1 MLLKK
6 KIYAI
11 VPARGGSKGIKLK
24 NLRKIKNRSLIE
36 ITSNFIDACK
46 IFDGKILNSDNKKIL
61 KMGRKLKFINL
72 NRPKSLSGDSTSDYQ
87 LLDYTLKRM
96 SKLKISADYLIYLQ
110 PTSPVRKCNHLVEA
124 LKTVIKKNLDGAWSV
139 NKINNKFHPL
149 KVLIE
154 NNGYLK
160 PFTKLGKKI
169 VARQMLSNAYI
180 RNGICYIFSV
190 KSLKKQKTI
199 YLKKNLLV
207 KTDYR
212 NINIDNFEDLRI
224 AKSFF

>member
-1 MLLKK
+1 MPLKK

-61 KMGRKLKFINL
+61 KMGRKFKFINL
-72 NRPKSLSGDSTSDYQ
+72 NRPKSLSGDFVSDYQ
-87 LLDYTLKRM
+87 LLDYTLMRM

-110 PTSPVRKCNHLVEA
+110 PTSPIRKCNHLLEA

-180 RNGICYIFSV
+180 RNGIFYIFSV
-190 KSLKKQKTI
+190 KALKKQKTI
-199 YLKKNLLV
+199 YLKRNLLV
-207 KTDYR
+207 KTNYR

-224 AKSFF
+224 AKSLF

>member
-61 KMGRKLKFINL
+61 KMGRKFKFINL
-72 NRPKSLSGDSTSDYQ
+72 NRPKSLSGDFVSDYQ
-87 LLDYTLKRM
+87 LLDYTLMRM

-110 PTSPVRKCNHLVEA
+110 PTSPIRKCNHLLEA

-180 RNGICYIFSV
+180 RNGIFYIFSV
-190 KSLKKQKTI
+190 KALKKQKTI
-199 YLKKNLLV
+199 YLKRNLLV

-224 AKSFF
+224 AKSLF

>member
-61 KMGRKLKFINL
+61 KMGRKFKFINL
-72 NRPKSLSGDSTSDYQ
+72 NRPKSLSGDFVSDYQ
-87 LLDYTLKRM
+87 LLDYTLMRM

-110 PTSPVRKCNHLVEA
+110 PTSPIRKCNHLLEA

-180 RNGICYIFSV
+180 RNGIFYIFSV
-190 KSLKKQKTI
+190 KALKKQKTI
-199 YLKKNLLV
+199 YLKRNLLV
-207 KTDYR
+207 KTNYR

-224 AKSFF
+224 AKSLF

>member
-1 MLLKK
+1 MLLRK

-24 NLRKIKNRSLIE
+24 NLKKIKNKSLIE
-36 ITSNFIDACK
+36 IASNFIDACK
-46 IFDGKILNSDNKKIL
+46 IFDGKILNSDNKRIL
-61 KMGRKLKFINL
+61 KIGKKLKFINF
-72 NRPKSLSGDSTSDYQ
+72 NRPKNLSGDSISDYQ
-87 LLDYTLKRM
+87 LLDYTLTKM

-110 PTSPVRKCNHLVEA
+110 PTSPIRKSNHLVET

-139 NKINNKFHPL
+139 NKINNKYHPL

-180 RNGICYIFSV
+180 RNGIFYIFSV
-190 KSLKKQKTI
+190 KALKKQKTI

-207 KTDYR
+207 KTEYK
-212 NINIDNFEDLRI
+212 NVNIDNLEDLKI

>member
-1 MLLKK
+1 
-6 KIYAI
+6 
-11 VPARGGSKGIKLK
+11 
-24 NLRKIKNRSLIE
+24 
-36 ITSNFIDACK
+36 
-46 IFDGKILNSDNKKIL
+46 
-61 KMGRKLKFINL
+61 MGRKLKFINL

-160 PFTKLGKKI
+160 PFTKLGKKLLQDKCC
-169 VARQMLSNAYI
+169 QMRTLEMVFLY
-180 RNGICYIFSV
+180 FSV

-224 AKSFF
+224 AKSFFNLRFNTSGVDFFKIHF

>member
-1 MLLKK
+1 VLLKK

-61 KMGRKLKFINL
+61 KMGRKFKFINL
-72 NRPKSLSGDSTSDYQ
+72 NRPKSLSGDFVSDYQ
-87 LLDYTLKRM
+87 LLDYTLMRM

-110 PTSPVRKCNHLVEA
+110 PTSPIRKCNHLLEA

-180 RNGICYIFSV
+180 RNGIFYIFSV
-190 KSLKKQKTI
+190 KALKKQKTI
-199 YLKKNLLV
+199 YLKRNLLV
-207 KTDYR
+207 KTNYR

-224 AKSFF
+224 AKSLF

>member
-61 KMGRKLKFINL
+61 KMGRKFKFINL
-72 NRPKSLSGDSTSDYQ
+72 NRPKSLSGDFVSDYQ
-87 LLDYTLKRM
+87 LLDYTLMRM

-110 PTSPVRKCNHLVEA
+110 PTSPIRKCNHLLEA

-180 RNGICYIFSV
+180 RNGIFYIFSV
-190 KSLKKQKTI
+190 KALKKQKTI
-199 YLKKNLLV
+199 YLKRNLLV

-212 NINIDNFEDLRI
+212 NINIDNFKDLRI
-224 AKSFF
+224 AKSLF

>member
-61 KMGRKLKFINL
+61 KMGRKFKFINL
-72 NRPKSLSGDSTSDYQ
+72 NRPKSLSGDFVSDYQ
-87 LLDYTLKRM
+87 LLDYTLMRM

-110 PTSPVRKCNHLVEA
+110 PTSPIRKCNHLLEA

-180 RNGICYIFSV
+180 RNGIFYIFSV
-190 KSLKKQKTI
+190 KALKKQKTI
-199 YLKKNLLV
+199 YLKRNLLV
-207 KTDYR
+207 KTKYR

-224 AKSFF
+224 AKSLF

>member
-1 MLLKK
+1 MLLRK

-24 NLRKIKNRSLIE
+24 NLKKIKNKSLIE
-36 ITSNFIDACK
+36 ITSNFIDTCK
-46 IFDGKILNSDNKKIL
+46 IFDGKILNSDNKRIL
-61 KMGRKLKFINL
+61 KIGKKLKFINF
-72 NRPKSLSGDSTSDYQ
+72 NRPKNLSGDAISDYE
-87 LLDYTLKRM
+87 LLDYTLTKM

-110 PTSPVRKCNHLVEA
+110 PTSPIRKSNHLVET

-180 RNGICYIFSV
+180 RNGIFYIFSV
-190 KSLKKQKTI
+190 KALKKQKTI

-207 KTDYR
+207 KTEYK
-212 NINIDNFEDLRI
+212 NINIDNLEDLKI